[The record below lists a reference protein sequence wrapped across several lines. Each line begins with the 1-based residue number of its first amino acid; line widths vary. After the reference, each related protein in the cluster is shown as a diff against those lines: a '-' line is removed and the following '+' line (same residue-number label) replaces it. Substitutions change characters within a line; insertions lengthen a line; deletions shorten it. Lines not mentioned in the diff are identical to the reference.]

1 MIQHEVEKELLK
13 EAKRKMNNRDT
24 YKLTSEFFL
33 KSVAGGVLIGFGCIA
48 FMMCDNKVVGS
59 FLFSLGLLTVII
71 TQSNLYTGKIGYAK
85 AELRHW
91 FLFLLPVLLI
101 NLLSI
106 GIIGVLFGNF
116 SDLPIDTSALLANK
130 YNESMMA
137 ALLRSF
143 GCGVMMFIAVE
154 GYKRISN
161 PLIVIMPVMCFI
173 LCGFDHCI
181 ANYGYMAMNN
191 DFFCPQLI
199 MWIIGNSIGSI
210 ILKFLTFNNV
220 VSNSKDDG

>member
-1 MIQHEVEKELLK
+1 MVRREAERELIK
-13 EAKRKMNNRDT
+13 EAKSKMNNSNT
-24 YKLTSEFFL
+24 YKLTRDFFL

-48 FMMCDNKVVGS
+48 FMMCENKVVGS

-85 AELRHW
+85 AELKHW
-91 FLFLLPVLLI
+91 LLFLIPVLI
-101 NLLSI
+101 VNLLSI
-106 GIIGVLFGNF
+106 GIIGALFGNF

-130 YNESMMA
+130 YNESMLS

-173 LCGFDHCI
+173 LSGFDHCI

-199 MWIIGNSIGSI
+199 MWIIGNSLGSI
-210 ILKFLTFNNV
+210 ALKCMT
-220 VSNSKDDG
+220 

>member
-1 MIQHEVEKELLK
+1 
-13 EAKRKMNNRDT
+13 MNNNNT
-24 YKLTSEFFL
+24 YKLTCEFFL
-33 KSVAGGVLIGFGCIA
+33 KSISGGVLIGFGCIA
-48 FMMCDNKVVGS
+48 FMMCENKVVGS

-71 TQSNLYTGKIGYAK
+71 TGSNLYTGKIGYAK
-85 AELRHW
+85 AELKHW
-91 FLFLLPVLLI
+91 FRYLIPILLI

-106 GIIGVLFGNF
+106 AIIGFIFGQL
-116 SDLPIDTSALLANK
+116 SDLPIDTTTLLANK
-130 YNESMMA
+130 YNESMLS
-137 ALLRSF
+137 ALVRAF

-173 LCGFDHCI
+173 LSGFDHCI

-199 MWIIGNSIGSI
+199 MWIIGNSLGSI
-210 ILKFLTFNNV
+210 GLKSLTCNNG
-220 VSNSKDDG
+220 VS